1 MSKPRELETAE
12 YEVLISPSAGETAQ
26 PKPAST
32 DVRAEIGAV
41 SHTGRVRS
49 RNEDHYLV
57 SRVSRQQEIL
67 QTNMPSDSL
76 PEHTGEDGY
85 LFIVAD
91 GMGGMAAGEVASRLA
106 ISTTVKLFQSPEWGF
121 RVNQPR
127 GPRALRADQPGPP
140 GDRQGPHRGERNDR
154 RLLGM
159 GTTLT
164 AAYSMGID
172 LFIVHLGD
180 SRVYLHRDGVLRQ
193 LTKDHTVAQAMADA
207 GYIPP
212 DQVRHHV
219 KRNALTNFLGGH
231 NGKVKA
237 DLRWLRLAD
246 GDRLL
251 LCSDGLNEMVDDV
264 TIGRILATH
273 ESPQV
278 AAQDLLG
285 EALSRGGKD
294 NVTVVVARYQVT
306 GRKTAGQGFDERRA
320 RRHVRQHHRLVHPA
334 DGRHERLRPRRPRVR
349 VLSGAP
355 RGDQSRSPPRSTSS
369 VRNSAQ
375 RTPRSSRKSPESNVC
390 RFAARTKCADEPNE
404 PPFMTRKVHGSALP
418 LDSSAP
424 MRYSF
429 NNQL

>member
-1 MSKPRELETAE
+1 MAKPPEIETAE
-12 YEVLISPSAGETAQ
+12 YEFLISPSAGETNQ
-26 PKPAST
+26 PRPAST

-41 SHTGRVRS
+41 SHTGMVRS

-57 SRVSRQQEIL
+57 SRVSRHQDIL
-67 QTNMPSDSL
+67 QTNLPPDSL
-76 PEHTGEDGY
+76 PEYTGEDGY

-106 ISTTVKLFQSPEWGF
+106 ISTSVKLFQRSARWGF
-121 RVNQPR
+121 RVNHR
-127 GPRALRADQPGPP
+127 EARDLFDRISSDLREIDKTLTEQSAT
-140 GDRQGPHRGERNDR
+140 DR

-172 LFIVHLGD
+172 LFIVHVGD
-180 SRVYLHRDGVLRQ
+180 SRVYLHRGGVLRQ

-212 DQVRHHV
+212 HEVRHHV

-264 TIGRILATH
+264 SISRILSRHDDPRA
-273 ESPQV
+273 
-278 AAQDLLG
+278 AAQYLLD
-285 EALSRGGKD
+285 EALRRGGKD
-294 NVTVVVARYQVT
+294 NVTIVVARYQVT
-306 GRKTAGQGFDERRA
+306 GRESAATG
-320 RRHVRQHHRLVHPA
+320 HHPSGRDDRLDTTTDSFP
-334 DGRHERLRPRRPRVR
+334 PPP
-349 VLSGAP
+349 GAT
-355 RGDQSRSPPRSTSS
+355 Q
-369 VRNSAQ
+369 A
-375 RTPRSSRKSPESNVC
+375 
-390 RFAARTKCADEPNE
+390 
-404 PPFMTRKVHGSALP
+404 
-418 LDSSAP
+418 
-424 MRYSF
+424 
-429 NNQL
+429 

>member
-1 MSKPRELETAE
+1 MSKTPDLETAE
-12 YEVLISPSAGETAQ
+12 YEFLISPSAGETKQ
-26 PKPAST
+26 PKPSSR
-32 DVRAEIGAV
+32 DVRVEVGAV

-67 QTNMPSDSL
+67 ETNMPPDSL
-76 PEHTGEDGY
+76 PEYSGDDGY
-85 LFIVAD
+85 LYIVAD

-106 ISTTVKLFQSPEWGF
+106 ISTSLKLFQRSERWGF
-121 RVNQPR
+121 RVNHRVARELFERISQD
-127 GPRALRADQPGPP
+127 LREIDKTLTEHGAS
-140 GDRQGPHRGERNDR
+140 DR

-180 SRVYLHRDGVLRQ
+180 SRVYLYRDGVLRQ

-212 DQVRHHV
+212 DQVRRHV

-251 LCSDGLNEMVDDV
+251 LCSDGLNEMVDDAA
-264 TIGRILATH
+264 IGRILARH
-273 ESPQV
+273 DDPRV
-278 AAQDLLG
+278 AAQSLLE
-285 EALSRGGKD
+285 EALNRGGKD
-294 NVTVVVARYQVT
+294 NVTIVVARYRIPVGEVEGGEPAGVGRGVPLETTTDSFPPPPGVT
-306 GRKTAGQGFDERRA
+306 E
-320 RRHVRQHHRLVHPA
+320 
-334 DGRHERLRPRRPRVR
+334 
-349 VLSGAP
+349 
-355 RGDQSRSPPRSTSS
+355 
-369 VRNSAQ
+369 
-375 RTPRSSRKSPESNVC
+375 
-390 RFAARTKCADEPNE
+390 
-404 PPFMTRKVHGSALP
+404 
-418 LDSSAP
+418 
-424 MRYSF
+424 
-429 NNQL
+429 

>member
-1 MSKPRELETAE
+1 MSKPRDLETAE
-12 YEVLISPSAGETAQ
+12 YEVLISPSAGETAH

-41 SHTGRVRS
+41 THTGRVRS

-85 LFIVAD
+85 LYIVAD

-106 ISTTVKLFQSPEWGF
+106 ISTTVKLFHRSERWGF
-121 RVNQPR
+121 RVNHTVVRELFKQISKDLQEIDKTLT
-127 GPRALRADQPGPP
+127 AESA
-140 GDRQGPHRGERNDR
+140 NDR

-172 LFIVHLGD
+172 LFIIHLGD
-180 SRVYLHRDGVLRQ
+180 SRVYLYRDGALRQ

-219 KRNALTNFLGGH
+219 KRNALTNYLGGH
-231 NGKVKA
+231 NGKVTA

-251 LCSDGLNEMVDDV
+251 LCTDGLNEMVDDV
-264 TIGRILATH
+264 TIGRILALH
-273 ESPQV
+273 HSPQV
-278 AAQDLLG
+278 AAQELLG
-285 EALSRGGKD
+285 EALRHGGKD
-294 NVTVVVARYQVT
+294 NITTVVARYQIS
-306 GRKTAGQGFDERRA
+306 GRKLAGQSPQDGMPEDRFDSTT
-320 RRHVRQHHRLVHPA
+320 
-334 DGRHERLRPRRPRVR
+334 D
-349 VLSGAP
+349 SF
-355 RGDQSRSPPRSTSS
+355 SPPT
-369 VRNSAQ
+369 
-375 RTPRSSRKSPESNVC
+375 E
-390 RFAARTKCADEPNE
+390 EI
-404 PPFMTRKVHGSALP
+404 GG
-418 LDSSAP
+418 
-424 MRYSF
+424 
-429 NNQL
+429 